1 MTTPSPHPFRSSILL
16 LSALTLLTGC
26 NALSQ
31 NYGSY
36 DFSSNQLACAPNPN
50 DPPDTL
56 LSGKQPDESKR
67 HADDW
72 ATPLLGDSLNAVGDI
87 SKEQNP

>member
-1 MTTPSPHPFRSSILL
+1 MTTPPPHPIRSILPLIAFAL
-16 LSALTLLTGC
+16 LNGC

-36 DFSSNQLACAPNPN
+36 DFPSDQLACAPNPN
-50 DPPDTL
+50 DPLDTL

-72 ATPLLGDSLNAVGDI
+72 ATPLLGGSLNAVGDI
-87 SKEQNP
+87 TKDQNP